1 MSYSLYANAHTMLS
15 KPSKQEPYF
24 SMHVELSTM
33 VNIHEISIAVDSSK
47 LAIYLGVTWFSLKLL

>member
-47 LAIYLGVTWFSLKLL
+47 LAIYLGVT